1 MRRAA
6 TPSEVLAAFD
16 TRAEPTH
23 LPHMNNAPNL
33 TDAARD
39 PATLSL
45 PDLLLAKGSMEG
57 PYRNPHP
64 LTRWRQIGRRISTAL
79 AALARAL

>member
-6 TPSEVLAAFD
+6 TPPEVLAAFD

-33 TDAARD
+33 TDAGRD

-45 PDLLLAKGSMEG
+45 PDLLLQTGVLTG

-64 LTRWRQIGRRISTAL
+64 ITRWRLIGRRISTAL